1 MTTLTS
7 RTHGSLYLAIARLMS
22 ENNPELAQQMT
33 AAQLADLMAESQGI
47 MDASQP
53 GQVATVADMVR
64 IVKES
69 QS

>member
-1 MTTLTS
+1 
-7 RTHGSLYLAIARLMS
+7 MS

-53 GQVATVADMVR
+53 GQVATVADMVKL
-64 IVKES
+64 VKEAKS
-69 QS
+69 

>member
-7 RTHGSLYLAIARLMS
+7 RTHGSLYLAIAKLMS

-33 AAQLADLMAESQGI
+33 AAQLADYMAQSQKI

-64 IVKES
+64 IAQKDKS
-69 QS
+69 